1 MLQLIFT
8 FHNRNTIES
17 YYNKYRK
24 AMKKLIQFSA
34 LIALFLIPSLN
45 VNAQGWTTDP
55 VHSSL
60 AFQIRH
66 IVTPLLGRFDKFDVA
81 MKWDE
86 KNLSASSISATV
98 DVASVNTG
106 FAGRDKHLRSADFFD
121 AENHPK
127 WTFTSEKIVKSDDD
141 GFKAIGKIT
150 LRETTKE
157 IEIPFKF
164 LGVME
169 MEKGNKAGFSA
180 EFSIKR
186 SDFGLGGDMGGG
198 VGDEVK
204 IMVFLEMNGQ

>member
-1 MLQLIFT
+1 
-8 FHNRNTIES
+8 
-17 YYNKYRK
+17 
-24 AMKKLIQFSA
+24 MKKLLQFTA

-45 VNAQGWTTDP
+45 ANAQGWTSDP

-60 AFQIRH
+60 VFQIRH
-66 IVTPLLGRFDKFDVA
+66 IVTPLVGRFDKFEVA

-86 KNLSASSISATV
+86 KNLDNSSISASV
-98 DVASVNTG
+98 DVNTVNTG
-106 FAGRDKHLRSADFFD
+106 FDGRDKHLKSADFFD

-127 WTFTSEKIVKSDDD
+127 WTFTSEKITKTED
-141 GFKAIGKIT
+141 GFVAKGKIT
-150 LRETTKE
+150 LRETTMD
-157 IEIPFKF
+157 IEIPFNF

-186 SDFGLGGDMGGG
+186 SDFSLGGEMGGG

-204 IMVFLEMNGQ
+204 IMAFLEMNGK